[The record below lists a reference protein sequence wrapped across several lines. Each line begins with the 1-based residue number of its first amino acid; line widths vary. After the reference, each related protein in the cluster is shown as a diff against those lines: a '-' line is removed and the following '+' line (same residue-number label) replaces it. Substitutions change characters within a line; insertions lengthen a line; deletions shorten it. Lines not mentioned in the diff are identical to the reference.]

1 MQGASPLASPGA
13 EPGRHWN
20 REANHAPGGGLASG
34 VGGSTCR
41 CGTRRGRVFSL
52 PLPPAAFSFDSAP
65 IPPPPFPHGE
75 GGDFWFSYARG
86 FAPCIPGGWMGR
98 GTDIA
103 CGKPVLSAS
112 NGALAPAGA
121 AGTRVVKSRHSAG
134 CLFGKDCK
142 CRERSNAG
150 VPGAKPPAK

>member
-1 MQGASPLASPGA
+1 MHP
-13 EPGRHWN
+13 R
-20 REANHAPGGGLASG
+20 
-34 VGGSTCR
+34 
-41 CGTRRGRVFSL
+41 
-52 PLPPAAFSFDSAP
+52 
-65 IPPPPFPHGE
+65 
-75 GGDFWFSYARG
+75 
-86 FAPCIPGGWMGR
+86 GWMGR

-150 VPGAKPPAK
+150 VPGAKPPAKQTKNFPPFPAGEGGGGIGGRIKTKGRTGERPSGHTTAEGTPPPGTGAARQLPCNRRDRKIRKARNRATVPIPDNQIIREKF